1 MIDKDFKKRLIT
13 SLFLFILVS
22 VCVFLN
28 KYLWLMF
35 VFFISLISYTE
46 FDNLLL
52 QIKQIQ
58 KKYLF
63 MLRFVVIIYL
73 LSLCFISFIIYEEY
87 LIFILLICVL
97 SDTGGY
103 IFGKTF
109 GGKKLTRISP
119 NKTVAGAI
127 GSVFFSLLPFIFV
140 KLTKKDEFTLFNI
153 FNENNYVFLF
163 TVCIFLSIVCQ
174 IGDLVI
180 SYFKRKAKVKDTGNI
195 LPGHGGL
202 LDRID
207 GVIFVIPI
215 SYLIFNI
222 L

>member
-46 FDNLLL
+46 FDNLLS

-73 LSLCFISFIIYEEY
+73 IS

-140 KLTKKDEFTLFNI
+140 KLTKNDEFTLFNI

-174 IGDLVI
+174 VGDLVI

>member
-1 MIDKDFKKRLIT
+1 MIDKNFKKRLIT
-13 SLFLFILVS
+13 SIFLIILVS
-22 VCVFLN
+22 ICIFSN

-35 VFFISLISYTE
+35 VFFISVISYTE
-46 FDNLLL
+46 FENLFL
-52 QIKQIQ
+52 QIKEIK

-63 MLRFVVIIYL
+63 LLRLIVIIYL
-73 LSLCFISFIIYEEY
+73 ISLTFISFFIYEEY
-87 LIFILLICVL
+87 LLFILIICAL

-109 GGKKLTRISP
+109 GGKKLTKISP
-119 NKTVAGAI
+119 NKTVAGAL
-127 GSVFFSLLPFIFV
+127 GSVLFSLLPFIFIIY
-140 KLTKKDEFTLFNI
+140 TKKNDFFLFNT

-207 GVIFVIPI
+207 GVIFVIPV
-215 SYLIFNI
+215 SYMIFKI